1 MKGHFHRLRNDI
13 SGFLAGNRNRTLL
26 LFGIE
31 GLLFQFVYSLA
42 AGNGIGT
49 NLYATNLGAT
59 DTQVSMVQLLSNLL
73 AVALLLPVGIPTING
88 VLTSMVL
95 FVVLSLAYQKVR
107 PASPVESPLAE

>member
-73 AVALLLPVGIPTING
+73 AVALLLPRASSATGRKTP
-88 VLTSMVL
+88 
-95 FVVLSLAYQKVR
+95 R
-107 PASPVESPLAE
+107 PCR